1 MEDAVQRNLV
11 ETEDCIRRFSATRHK
26 IRVSWY
32 ECNKREKQTGKR
44 IGMMHSV
51 DLVSIKS
58 EQKRKCACNFI
69 HVANPTSFQITP
81 TLRSRSRQS

>member
-11 ETEDCIRRFSATRHK
+11 ETEDSIRRFSATRHK
-26 IRVSWY
+26 IRVSRY
-32 ECNKREKQTGKR
+32 ECNKRENQTGKR

-51 DLVSIKS
+51 DFSDYKIRTKAKV
-58 EQKRKCACNFI
+58 CNFI